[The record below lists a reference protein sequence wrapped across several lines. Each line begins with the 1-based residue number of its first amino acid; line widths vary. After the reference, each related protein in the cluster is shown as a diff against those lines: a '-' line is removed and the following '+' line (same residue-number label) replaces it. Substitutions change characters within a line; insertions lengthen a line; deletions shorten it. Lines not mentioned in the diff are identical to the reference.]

1 MVAARSGSL
10 GRQGYHQVL
19 GVKDRSPREI
29 TTIVLTP
36 GQLVGRAVPFNGV
49 CLRAR
54 MGLCGN

>member
-1 MVAARSGSL
+1 MKVHG
-10 GRQGYHQVL
+10 GRATGVRGPDDAQG
-19 GVKDRSPREI
+19 SPREI